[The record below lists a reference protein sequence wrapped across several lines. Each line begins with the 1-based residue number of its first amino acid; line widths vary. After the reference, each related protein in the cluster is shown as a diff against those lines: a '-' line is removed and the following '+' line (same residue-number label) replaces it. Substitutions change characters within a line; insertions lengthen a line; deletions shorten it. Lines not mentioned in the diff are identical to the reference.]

1 MKKILIL
8 LTVVFA
14 FSFANV
20 ADAAELKGKIVSLND
35 VMAGKDKVLSVADAG
50 KLYEKGFP
58 LAFKSGEKVY
68 IVYSTSGVY
77 AGKRLV
83 KKAGKDL
90 TIKGK
95 VKNKGGIQY
104 IIMDSIK

>member
-1 MKKILIL
+1 MKKLLVI
-8 LTVVFA
+8 LTVMIV
-14 FSFANV
+14 FSFVNV
-20 ADAAELKGKIVSLND
+20 AYAAELKGKIVSLND
-35 VMAGKDKVLSVADAG
+35 VMAGKDKVLSVADAT

-68 IVYSTSGVY
+68 FVYSTSGVY

-83 KKAGKDL
+83 KKVGKDV